1 MTVSVSV
8 ELLLRVAFFIAL
20 VFLAVTYIW
29 KRKSNN
35 SLASRAARLWTGA
48 ALTAI
53 SVGIVIVRC
62 LTGESYGFYLF
73 LTFLWLLFVVL
84 AGLSMSDK

>member
-1 MTVSVSV
+1 MTVSVES
-8 ELLLRVAFFIAL
+8 LLFVAYFIAL
-20 VFLAVTYIW
+20 AFMAVTYIW

-35 SLASRAARLWTGA
+35 SLASRVARLWTGA

-53 SVGIVIVRC
+53 SVGVVIVRC
-62 LTGESYGFYLF
+62 LTGGSYGFYLF

-84 AGLSMSDK
+84 AGLGMRDE